1 MIELTGPLTQLTLT
15 NILFESALDTTMF
28 YSGLDI
34 IMQAVISGIAQM
46 EASQV
51 TENNPVISAAQE

>member
-1 MIELTGPLTQLTLT
+1 
-15 NILFESALDTTMF
+15 MF